1 MEKVEAAGRSVVRL
15 AWLGAAAAVAALALL
30 WMTAEREQRE
40 AARAVARAEAQDA
53 ADLLAAGL
61 QGAVGR
67 NIQLVQ
73 GLVAVI
79 SFEPEI
85 AQGRFARL
93 AAQVLSAASEIKHI
107 AAAPDLVIRRIYP
120 LRGNHSVIGLD
131 YRRLPDQLPSV
142 EHARA
147 LGVTVFAGPV
157 DLVQGGQGF
166 VARSPVFIDEGLGGE
181 RRFWGIISTVIDPDR
196 LYAAAGLEA
205 PDLGIEVALS
215 GRDGVLGGTPFYGD
229 PAILEEDPVTAR
241 VTLPHGAWEIAAI
254 PEGGWTP
261 PPTPWGLRAT
271 FALAALVIGIAI
283 VGAGRAA
290 ESRQRKAAFIR
301 EREAELSR
309 LSWRLEFAIAASQVG
324 VWDVDLATDEL
335 IWDDRIRTLWGYPE
349 REGYFSEADWAG
361 RIHPE
366 DRERA
371 LAEAR
376 EAVNQSG
383 RFVSEYRIVRPDGD
397 VRHIRDMASVYVA
410 PDGKRRLVGLL
421 WDVTEDVAR
430 QEELDL
436 RRREAEA
443 ATVAKSRFLAA
454 MSHEIRTPMSGVLGL
469 LGLMLGEPLA
479 KRQRE
484 RAEIALASAQ
494 GLLQILNDILDF
506 SKLEAALIRLSE
518 EEVAIRPLIDE
529 VMALMA
535 AGAAQKGIELRCEV
549 AEEVPERI
557 VTDPMRL
564 RQVLINLLSNAAK
577 FTEAG
582 SVSVRADYAP
592 AGGGQGRLRV
602 EVHDTGIGIAADQA
616 AKVFEQFVQ
625 IDNSLTRRT
634 GGTGLGLAI
643 TKQLVEL
650 MGGDISVTSTP
661 GVGSMFRF
669 SIRVRPGAAEAAP
682 AAAAER
688 GPAAAAPLS
697 PLRVLLAEDNA
708 TNQYLITAFLQ
719 ADGHRL
725 VTVTDGAA
733 AVEAAAAGGF
743 DVVLMDVQMPVLD
756 GLAATRAIRALP
768 GPAGRVPVIALT
780 ANAMSGDREQCM
792 AAGMDDYL
800 SKPVEAG
807 ALARALA
814 LIRGGAPGAARSLR
828 VATRR

>member
-1 MEKVEAAGRSVVRL
+1 MEKVEAAGRSVARL
-15 AWLGAAAAVAALALL
+15 AWLGAAAAVAVLALL
-30 WMTAEREQRE
+30 WIEAERERRETARE
-40 AARAVARAEAQDA
+40 AARAEAQDA
-53 ADLLAAGL
+53 ADLLAASL
-61 QGAVGR
+61 QGAVDR
-67 NIQLVQ
+67 NIQLMQ

-79 SFEPEI
+79 SFDPEI
-85 AQGRFARL
+85 GQGRFARL
-93 AAQVLSAASEIKHI
+93 AAQVLSAASEIRHI

-131 YRRLPDQLPSV
+131 YRRHPEQLPSV
-142 EHARA
+142 ELARD
-147 LGVTVFAGPV
+147 LGVTVLAGPV
-157 DLVQGGQGF
+157 DLVQGGRGF
-166 VARSPVFIDEGLGGE
+166 VARSPVFIDDGLGGE

-196 LYAAAGLEA
+196 LYAAAGLDA
-205 PDLGIEVALS
+205 PDLGLAVVLS
-215 GRDGVLGGTPFYGD
+215 GRDGLAGGAPFYGD
-229 PAILEEDPVTAR
+229 PAILEEDPVAAR

-254 PEGGWTP
+254 PEGGWKP
-261 PPTPWGLRAT
+261 PSPPWGLRAT
-271 FALAALVIGIAI
+271 FALAALAIGAAI

-290 ESRQRKAAFIR
+290 QSRQRKVALIR

-309 LSWRLEFAIAASQVG
+309 LSWRLELALAASQVG

-335 IWDDRIRTLWGYPE
+335 IWDDRVRTLWGFPE

-361 RIHPE
+361 RIHPD

-376 EAVNQSG
+376 EAVNRSG
-383 RFVSEYRIVRPDGD
+383 RFISEYRIVRPNGEI
-397 VRHIRDMASVYVA
+397 RHIRDMASVYVA
-410 PDGKRRLVGLL
+410 PNGRRRLVGLL
-421 WDVTEDVAR
+421 WDVTEDVER

-469 LGLMLGEPLA
+469 LGLMLEEPLP

-506 SKLEAALIRLSE
+506 SKLETALIRLNE

-535 AGAAQKGIELRCEV
+535 AGAAQKGIALRCEV
-549 AEEVPERI
+549 ADHVPERI

-564 RQVLINLLSNAAK
+564 RQVLTNLLSNAAK

-582 SVSVRADYAP
+582 SISVRADYAP
-592 AGGGQGRLRV
+592 AAEGEGRLCV
-602 EVHDTGIGIAADQA
+602 EVHDTGIGIASDQA
-616 AKVFEQFVQ
+616 SHVFEQFVQ
-625 IDNSLTRRT
+625 IDNSLTRRI

-643 TKQLVEL
+643 AKQLVEL

-661 GVGSMFRF
+661 GVGSIFRF
-669 SIRVRPGAAEAAP
+669 AIRVRPSAAATTPAAGVEVRPDLAEALP
-682 AAAAER
+682 
-688 GPAAAAPLS
+688 

-708 TNQYLITAFLQ
+708 TNQYLIGAFLQ
-719 ADGHRL
+719 AGRHSL

-733 AVEAAAAGGF
+733 AVEAAAGGGF

-800 SKPVEAG
+800 SKPVEAA

-814 LIRGGAPGAARSLR
+814 RVRGSARSAVRSRR
-828 VATRR
+828 VAGRG